1 MKNIAILF
9 VLVGSLLTISCNQWE
24 KELSLPPTN
33 KPTSGRVVLMEDFT
47 GASCVNCPAG
57 TAVVDGLLE
66 EFPDNLVVVAV
77 HSNFLSTP
85 AVSGEVKLSN
95 PDAQAIEN
103 FLGGWTGKPEASIN
117 RFKFPNKDY
126 IRLDKPDS
134 WRLFL
139 KSELDQKP
147 IIELSINRSYDSI
160 TRNLQIE
167 FIATPKQNISENL
180 HFHVMLTESGIVA
193 SQKDQQ
199 VGIIS
204 NYTCN
209 HVLRKLITPVP
220 GEKITGPF
228 VAGTA
233 INKIYSFTV
242 PQDNIL
248 WQDSHLS
255 IVAYVSAD
263 ESSKYIYQA
272 AETSVK

>member
-117 RFKFPNKDY
+117 RFKFPNKEY
-126 IRLDKPDS
+126 IRLEIPGACFSSQNWIKNQS
-134 WRLFL
+134 LNFQSTVVMIQLREIFKL
-139 KSELDQKP
+139 
-147 IIELSINRSYDSI
+147 
-160 TRNLQIE
+160 NL
-167 FIATPKQNISENL
+167 
-180 HFHVMLTESGIVA
+180 
-193 SQKDQQ
+193 
-199 VGIIS
+199 
-204 NYTCN
+204 
-209 HVLRKLITPVP
+209 
-220 GEKITGPF
+220 
-228 VAGTA
+228 
-233 INKIYSFTV
+233 
-242 PQDNIL
+242 
-248 WQDSHLS
+248 
-255 IVAYVSAD
+255 
-263 ESSKYIYQA
+263 
-272 AETSVK
+272 